1 MLSDIQLAVN
11 DKAASKHKETRLEFV
26 VTNDPELDFDLV
38 QEVWL
43 ADRLIAVLR
52 QVAGD
57 WQVTFIPDGDFCQLS
72 WQDLMEIRQA
82 FSIFIS
88 ESKQAGVFT
97 PEFHD

>member
-1 MLSDIQLAVN
+1 M
-11 DKAASKHKETRLEFV
+11 

-52 QVAGD
+52 QVAIGKLLL
-57 WQVTFIPDGDFCQLS
+57 FGDGDFCQLS
-72 WQDLMEIRQA
+72 WQDLMEIKQA

-88 ESKQAGVFT
+88 ESKQGGVFT
-97 PEFHD
+97 P

>member
-1 MLSDIQLAVN
+1 
-11 DKAASKHKETRLEFV
+11 V

-38 QEVWL
+38 QEVWF

-72 WQDLMEIRQA
+72 WQEMMEIRQA

-88 ESKQAGVFT
+88 ESKQAGVFPPRISLLRET
-97 PEFHD
+97 ENILIGYPS

>member
-1 MLSDIQLAVN
+1 MSAIKLAVN
-11 DKAASKHKETRLEFV
+11 DKTASKHKETRLEFV

-72 WQDLMEIRQA
+72 WQDLMDIKQA

-97 PEFHD
+97 S